1 MYRKRE
7 KEFQYAPG
15 IEKILEDVIGGGT
28 IDRASLRGAVFNGKP
43 LDELPPIVVVVQNEN
58 GVYCALKTA
67 RVFEAAAENATSI
80 KVAKNHLFAVGD
92 FVTAGGD
99 LQGASDQI
107 TAIDKSNPGHD
118 VITLAATIGA
128 AVKGSV
134 LVQAKDKQAAGAAT
148 LPNDGEVVITMN
160 KVDLTVANQQ
170 SGLLVRGTVNE
181 SCMPFPIDKGIKS
194 MMPYIRFV

>member
-1 MYRKRE
+1 MFYKKER
-7 KEFQYAPG
+7 EFQYAPG

-67 RVFEAAAENATSI
+67 QVFEAAAEDATSI

-92 FVTAGGD
+92 FVTVGGD
-99 LQGASDQI
+99 SQGASDEI
-107 TAIDKSNPGHD
+107 TAIDKSNAGYD

-128 AVKGSV
+128 AAKGSV
-134 LVQAKDKQAAGAAT
+134 LVQAKDKQAAGAAM
-148 LPNDGEVVITMN
+148 LPYDGEVVVTMN

-181 SCMPFPIDKGIKS
+181 SCMPFPIDKGIKAL
-194 MMPYIRFV
+194 MPFIRFV

>member
-67 RVFEAAAENATSI
+67 RVFEATAEDATSI
-80 KVAKNHLFAVGD
+80 KVTKNHLFSVGD
-92 FVTAGGD
+92 FVTVGGD
-99 LQGASDQI
+99 LQGASDEI
-107 TAIDKSNPGHD
+107 TAIDKSNPGYD
-118 VITLAATIGA
+118 TITLAATIGA
-128 AVKGSV
+128 AVKGVV

-148 LPNDGEVVITMN
+148 LPYDGEVVLTMN

-181 SCMPFPIDKGIKS
+181 SCMPFPIDKGIKAL
-194 MMPYIRFV
+194 MPFIRFV